1 MSICQLHKIGYKS
14 YLVWKERALNKLG
27 AGPGANVIMLRRVV
41 YSLQHN
47 LEGSCVVCDHDE
59 HLVSAGLRISL
70 SQLHHPREVLI
81 MTP

>member
-1 MSICQLHKIGYKS
+1 MSQQQRTGLKAN
-14 YLVWKERALNKLG
+14 LVWKERALNELW

-47 LEGSCVVCDHDE
+47 LEGNCVVCDQDE

-70 SQLHHPREVLI
+70 SQLHHPREV
-81 MTP
+81 